1 MSWIKTQ
8 GEELQRLQNR
18 FEMPPSSTILE
29 ASTLQTRPQSDKNV
43 STGNILVRFA
53 GFGISPRIPLVRLT
67 SGPPSATTP
76 RHEPF

>member
-18 FEMPPSSTILE
+18 FEMPPSSTIPE

-53 GFGISPRIPLVRLT
+53 GFGISPWIPLVMD
-67 SGPPSATTP
+67 GPGCSWTG
-76 RHEPF
+76 